1 MSFIDRIE
9 DLIKKMNC
17 SPADAERIRQAFEV
31 ASKAHEGQ
39 LRKSGEPFVIHPLTV
54 AETLV
59 DALMDVDCVIA
70 ALLHDTIE
78 DTAVTYA
85 EIVEKFGKTVAD
97 LVDGVTKLTRLPYA
111 TKEEEE
117 MENLRKM
124 LLAMVH
130 DIRVIFIKLYDR
142 LHNMRTLEY
151 KTQRKQKDTALQTML
166 IYAPIAHRLGMNS
179 IKVELE
185 DLSLQYLDP
194 VGYQEIEN
202 YLESG
207 IEERNVLL
215 SNIIQKIKNRLVED
229 GIEAKVEGRVKHIYG
244 IYRKVYMQNKEINQV
259 YDIYAARVIVD
270 SITDCYNVLGI
281 IHDLF
286 KPLPGR
292 FKDYIGTPKPNM
304 YQSLHTTVIGREG
317 RPFEVQIRTHEMHHM
332 AEYGIAAHWKYKH
345 QITETGGEEK
355 IAWVRQ
361 LLETGQD
368 SDAEEF
374 IKSLRLELFTDEV
387 FVFTPKGDVI
397 NLPSGATPIDF
408 AYAIHSAVGNKMVGA
423 KVNGRIVQLD
433 MTLRSGDIVD
443 ILTTNTPHGPSRDWL
458 NIVKTGE
465 ARNKIKQWFKKE
477 RREENIERGKSD
489 LEAELRRNFL
499 TKIFASEEVQQI
511 ILKKHN
517 FSTMDDLYAAIGYG
531 GITVRKVVNRVM
543 EEAQKAEKQQKATVA
558 KPPKETKPTSGVIVE
573 GIDNCLV
580 KFARCCTPIPGDLI
594 VGFITKGFGVSV
606 HRADCPNMISLMEN
620 PENTDRLINVS
631 WANTI
636 SEQFQTALQLSCKN
650 RLGLLAD
657 IVLILSDMKID
668 VVNLSARELVDGG
681 ALVQAIIQ
689 LKSAEQLGQ
698 VMVKLR
704 KVPGVIDISRN
715 IQ

>member
-1 MSFIDRIE
+1 MTFD
-9 DLIKKMNC
+9 
-17 SPADAERIRQAFEV
+17 ERIQKLIEKLGCDETDAQRIRDAFIV
-31 ASKAHEGQ
+31 ASDAHEGQ
-39 LRKSGEPFVIHPLTV
+39 LRKSGEPFIIHPLAV

-59 DALMDVDCVIA
+59 DASMDVDCVIA
-70 ALLHDTIE
+70 ALLHDVVE
-78 DTAVTYA
+78 DTDVTY
-85 EIVEKFGKTVAD
+85 EDLTKRFGKTVAD
-97 LVDGVTKLTRLPYA
+97 LVEGVTKLTRLPYA

-194 VGYQEIEN
+194 VGCEEIET
-202 YLESG
+202 YLESSK
-207 IEERNVLL
+207 EERSALL
-215 SNIIQKIKNRLVED
+215 SRIIKRIEDRLADEH
-229 GIEAKVEGRVKHIYG
+229 ITAKVKGRIKHTYG
-244 IYRKVYMQNKEINQV
+244 IYRKVYMQNKDISQV
-259 YDIYAARVIVD
+259 YDIYGVRVVVET
-270 SITDCYNVLGI
+270 ITDCYNVLGI

-317 RPFEVQIRTHEMHHM
+317 KPFEVQIRTHDMHHM
-332 AEYGIAAHWKYKH
+332 AEYGVAAHWKYKH

-361 LLETGQD
+361 LLEAGQD

-423 KVNGRIVQLD
+423 KVNERIVQLD
-433 MTLRSGDIVD
+433 AELHSGDIVEV
-443 ILTTNTPHGPSRDWL
+443 LTTNTPHGPSRDWL

-477 RREENIERGKSD
+477 RRDENIERGKSELD
-489 LEAELRRNFL
+489 AELKRNL
-499 TKIFASEEVQQI
+499 LSRAFAQDEIQQL

-517 FSTMDDLYAAIGYG
+517 FSSMDDMYAAIGYG
-531 GITVRKVVNRVM
+531 GITARKIVNRVS
-543 EEAQKAEKQQKATVA
+543 EECQKAEKQQNKVL
-558 KPPKETKPTSGVIVE
+558 KPIREAKPTSGVIVE

-580 KFARCCTPIPGDLI
+580 KFARCCTPIPGDTI
-594 VGFITKGFGVSV
+594 VGFITKGYGVSV
-606 HRADCPNMISLMEN
+606 HRADCPNILSMLKN
-620 PENTDRLINVS
+620 PDNSERTIGVTWAKTVTDH
-631 WANTI
+631 
-636 SEQFQTALQLSCKN
+636 FQTALQLSCKN
-650 RLGLLAD
+650 RVGLLAD
-657 IVLILSDMKID
+657 IVLIMSDMRID
-668 VVNLSARELVDGG
+668 VTNLSARELDDGG
-681 ALVQAIIQ
+681 ALVQAVIQ

-698 VMVKLR
+698 VMIKLR
-704 KVPGVIDISRN
+704 KVSGVLNVSRN

>member
-1 MSFIDRIE
+1 MNYVERIE
-9 DLIKKMNC
+9 KIIEKLGCDKT
-17 SPADAERIRQAFEV
+17 DAQRIRDAFTV
-31 ASKAHEGQ
+31 AKDAHEGQ
-39 LRKSGEPFVIHPLTV
+39 LRKSGEPFIIHPLAV
-54 AETLV
+54 SELLV
-59 DALMDVDCVIA
+59 DASMDADCVIA
-70 ALLHDTIE
+70 ALLHDVVE
-78 DTAVTYA
+78 DTDVTYEDLTA
-85 EIVEKFGKTVAD
+85 KFGKTVAD
-97 LVDGVTKLTRLPYA
+97 LVEGVTKLTRLPYA
-111 TKEEEE
+111 TKEEED

-124 LLAMVH
+124 LLAMIH

-194 VGYQEIEN
+194 VGCQEIET
-202 YLESG
+202 YLESSK
-207 IEERNVLL
+207 EERSVFL
-215 SNIIQKIKNRLVED
+215 SSIIKKIEDRLAD
-229 GIEAKVEGRVKHIYG
+229 DHIDAKVVGRIKHTYG
-244 IYRKVYMQNKEINQV
+244 IYRKVYMQNKDISQV
-259 YDIYAARVIVD
+259 FDIYAVRVIVE

-286 KPLPGR
+286 KPMPGR

-304 YQSLHTTVIGREG
+304 YQSLHSTVIGREG
-317 RPFEVQIRTHEMHHM
+317 KPFEVQIRTYDMHHM

-361 LLETGQD
+361 LLEAGQD

-374 IKSLRLELFTDEV
+374 IKSLRLELFTEEV

-397 NLPSGATPIDF
+397 DLPSGATPIDF

-423 KVNGRIVQLD
+423 KINGRIVQLD
-433 MTLRSGDIVD
+433 AELRSGDIVEV
-443 ILTTNTPHGPSRDWL
+443 LTTNTPHGPSRDWL
-458 NIVKTGE
+458 NIAKTGE

-477 RREENIERGKSD
+477 RREENIERGKSEFD
-489 LEAELRRNFL
+489 AELKRNLLSKAFTQDDIQQL
-499 TKIFASEEVQQI
+499 T
-511 ILKKHN
+511 LKKNN
-517 FSTMDDLYAAIGYG
+517 FATLDDMYAAIGYG
-531 GITVRKVVNRVM
+531 GITARKVVNRVT
-543 EEAQKAEKQQKATVA
+543 EELQRAEKQQNKTS
-558 KPPKETKPTSGVIVE
+558 KPVREAKPTSGVIVE
-573 GIDNCLV
+573 GNDNCLV
-580 KFARCCTPIPGDLI
+580 KFARCCTPIPGDSI

-606 HRADCPNMISLMEN
+606 HRSDCPNIMNMLNN
-620 PENTDRLINVS
+620 PDNADRTIGVT
-631 WANTI
+631 WAQTV
-636 SEQFQTALQLSCKN
+636 SEQFQTALQISCKN

-657 IVLILSDMKID
+657 IVLILSDMRID
-668 VVNLSARELVDGG
+668 VTNLSARELDDGG
-681 ALVQAIIQ
+681 ALVQAVIQ

-698 VMVKLR
+698 IMLKLR
-704 KVPGVIDISRN
+704 KVPGVLNVSRT

>member
-1 MSFIDRIE
+1 MNFEERIHT
-9 DLIKKMNC
+9 LIEKMGC
-17 SPADAERIRQAFEV
+17 SNADQERIRQAFEL
-31 ASKAHEGQ
+31 AQKAHEGQ
-39 LRKSGEPFVIHPLTV
+39 LRKSGEPFVIHPLAV

-59 DALMDVDCVIA
+59 DASMDVDCVIA

-78 DTAVTYA
+78 DTDITYDMIA
-85 EIVEKFGKTVAD
+85 DRFGKTVAD

-194 VGYQEIEN
+194 VGYQEIES
-202 YLESG
+202 YLKSG
-207 IEERNVLL
+207 SEEKTAFL
-215 SNIIQKIKNRLVED
+215 SSIIQKIKARLVEE
-229 GIEAKVEGRVKHIYG
+229 GIDAKVQGRVKHTYG
-244 IYRKVYMQNKEINQV
+244 IYRKVYMQNKEIDQV

-317 RPFEVQIRTHEMHHM
+317 KPFEVQIRTHEMHHM

-345 QITETGGEEK
+345 QITENGGEEK

-361 LLETGQD
+361 LLEAGQD

-408 AYAIHSAVGNKMVGA
+408 AYAIHTAVGNKMVGA

-433 MTLRSGDIVD
+433 VALRSGDIVEV
-443 ILTTNTPHGPSRDWL
+443 LTTNTPHGPSRDWL

-477 RREENIERGKSD
+477 RREENIERGKSE

-499 TKIFASEEVQQI
+499 TKAFAQEELQQQI
-511 ILKKHN
+511 IKKHN
-517 FSTMDDLYAAIGYG
+517 FVNLDDLYAAIGYG
-531 GITVRKVVNRVM
+531 GITVRKIVNRVA
-543 EEAQKAEKQQKATVA
+543 EEAQKAEKQQVKTTP
-558 KPPKETKPTSGVIVE
+558 KPIRETKPTSGVVVE

-606 HRADCPNMISLMEN
+606 HRADCPNMVNMMKN

-631 WANTI
+631 WANTV

-650 RLGLLAD
+650 RIGILAD

-668 VVNLSARELVDGG
+668 VVNLTARELGDGE
-681 ALVQAIIQ
+681 ALVQAVIQ

-704 KVPGVIDISRN
+704 KVPGVIEISRN

>member
-1 MSFIDRIE
+1 MTFGDRINA
-9 DLIKKMNC
+9 LIEKLNC
-17 SPADAERIRQAFEV
+17 SNADAERIRAAFEL
-31 ASKAHEGQ
+31 AESAHEGQ
-39 LRKSGEPFVIHPLTV
+39 LRKSGEPFVIHPLAV

-59 DALMDVDCVIA
+59 DASMDVDCVLA

-78 DTAVTYA
+78 DTNITYA
-85 EIVEKFGKTVAD
+85 DLESKFGRTVAD

-151 KTQRKQKDTALQTML
+151 KTQRKQKDTALQTMM

-202 YLESG
+202 YLESSK
-207 IEERNVLL
+207 EERDALL
-215 SNIIQKIKNRLVED
+215 SSIIQKIKTRLGED
-229 GIEAKVEGRVKHIYG
+229 GVVAKVEGRVKHTYG
-244 IYRKVYMQNKEINQV
+244 IYRKVYMQNKEISQV
-259 YDIYAARVIVD
+259 YDIYAARIIVD
-270 SITDCYNVLGI
+270 SITECYNVLGI

-317 RPFEVQIRTHEMHHM
+317 RPFEVQIRTYDMHHM

-345 QITETGGEEK
+345 QITETGSEEK

-408 AYAIHSAVGNKMVGA
+408 AYAIHSAVGNKMIGA

-433 MTLRSGDIVD
+433 AELRSGDIVD

-477 RREENIERGKSD
+477 RREENIERGKSELD
-489 LEAELRRNFL
+489 AELRRNFL
-499 TKIFASEEVQQI
+499 SKVFAQEEVLQS

-517 FSTMDDLYAAIGYG
+517 FLSVDDMYAAIGYG
-531 GITVRKVVNRVM
+531 GITVRKIVNRVA
-543 EEAQKAEKQQKATVA
+543 EEAQKAEKQQQKTAA
-558 KPPKETKPTSGVIVE
+558 KSIREAKPTSGVIVE
-573 GIDNCLV
+573 GVDNCLV
-580 KFARCCTPIPGDLI
+580 KFAKCCTPIPGDLI

-606 HRADCPNMISLMEN
+606 HRADCPNMIAMMEN
-620 PENTDRLINVS
+620 PENADRMINVS
-631 WANTI
+631 WARTV
-636 SEQFQTALQLSCKN
+636 SEHFQTALQLSCKN
-650 RLGLLAD
+650 RIGMLAD

-668 VVNLSARELVDGG
+668 VVNLSARELGDGN

-689 LKSAEQLGQ
+689 LKSAEELGQ

-704 KVPGVIDISRN
+704 KVPGVLDITRN

>member
-1 MSFIDRIE
+1 MNYEERIE
-9 DLIKKMNC
+9 KIIEKLGCDKT
-17 SPADAERIRQAFEV
+17 DAQRIRDAFTV
-31 ASKAHEGQ
+31 AKDAHEGQ
-39 LRKSGEPFVIHPLTV
+39 LRKSGEPFIIHPLAV
-54 AETLV
+54 SELLV
-59 DALMDVDCVIA
+59 DASMDADCVIA
-70 ALLHDTIE
+70 ALLHDVVE
-78 DTAVTYA
+78 DTDVTYDDLTL
-85 EIVEKFGKTVAD
+85 KFGKTVAD
-97 LVDGVTKLTRLPYA
+97 LVEGVTKLTRLPYA
-111 TKEEEE
+111 TKEEED

-124 LLAMVH
+124 LLAMIH

-194 VGYQEIEN
+194 VGCQEIET
-202 YLESG
+202 YLESSK
-207 IEERNVLL
+207 EERGLFL
-215 SNIIQKIKNRLVED
+215 SSIIKKIEDRLAAD
-229 GIEAKVEGRVKHIYG
+229 HIAAKVVGRIKHTYG
-244 IYRKVYMQNKEINQV
+244 IYRKVYMQNKDISQV
-259 YDIYAARVIVD
+259 FDIYAVRVIVE

-286 KPLPGR
+286 KPMPGR

-304 YQSLHTTVIGREG
+304 YQSLHSTVIGREG
-317 RPFEVQIRTHEMHHM
+317 KPFEVQIRTYDMHHM

-361 LLETGQD
+361 LLEAGQD

-374 IKSLRLELFTDEV
+374 IKSLRLELFTEEV

-397 NLPSGATPIDF
+397 DLPSGATPIDF

-423 KVNGRIVQLD
+423 KINGRIVQLD
-433 MTLRSGDIVD
+433 AELHSGDIVEV
-443 ILTTNTPHGPSRDWL
+443 LTTNTPHGPSRDWL
-458 NIVKTGE
+458 NIAKTGE

-477 RREENIERGKSD
+477 RREENIERGKSEFD
-489 LEAELRRNFL
+489 AELKRNLLSKAFAQDDIQQL
-499 TKIFASEEVQQI
+499 T
-511 ILKKHN
+511 LKKNN
-517 FSTMDDLYAAIGYG
+517 FATLDDMYAAIGYG
-531 GITVRKVVNRVM
+531 GITAKKVVNRVT
-543 EEAQKAEKQQKATVA
+543 EELQRAEKQQNKTS
-558 KPPKETKPTSGVIVE
+558 KPVREAKPTSGVIVE
-573 GIDNCLV
+573 GNDNCLV
-580 KFARCCTPIPGDLI
+580 KFARCCTPIPGDSI

-606 HRADCPNMISLMEN
+606 HRSDCPNILSVLNN
-620 PENTDRLINVS
+620 PENADRTIGVT
-631 WANTI
+631 WAKTV
-636 SEQFQTALQLSCKN
+636 SEQFQTALQISCKN

-657 IVLILSDMKID
+657 IVLILSDMRID
-668 VVNLSARELVDGG
+668 VTNLSARELDDGG
-681 ALVQAIIQ
+681 ALVQAVIQ

-698 VMVKLR
+698 IMLKLR
-704 KVPGVIDISRN
+704 KVPGVLNVSRT